1 VSNFAADLR
10 LGFIFKINVSQ
21 RLSVVVAHDKAQR
34 GAF

>member
-10 LGFIFKINVSQ
+10 LDVSQ
-21 RLSVVVAHDKAQR
+21 RLSVVVADDKAQR